1 MSYKSV
7 VAVPEPWRQ
16 QILHKR
22 ADRKPLTERLSYLR
36 KQLET
41 QPDHA
46 AYKVELQTKQEAQ
59 QALDQQIAR
68 LFQEAA
74 GSLALQ
80 VKCLGAAP
88 DKALKDS
95 GALRRRQTKRHRNAG
110 VQLKAEDSPVF
121 AQACK
126 V

>member
-7 VAVPEPWRQ
+7 VAVPEPRKQ

-36 KQLET
+36 KKLET
-41 QPDHA
+41 RPDHA
-46 AYKVELQTKQEAQ
+46 AFKVELQTKQEAQ

-80 VKCLGAAP
+80 VKCVGAAP

-110 VQLKAEDSPVF
+110 VQLKAEDAPVC
-121 AQACK
+121 AQACN